1 MKITIKY
8 FLNVR
13 KIMNKKEDIF
23 DFEGKKTLEEIL
35 NDNISIEEINK
46 LKEKPLIITKNN
58 ESCSNF
64 NIIVSDNDVFCLC
77 PAIYGG

>member
-8 FLNVR
+8 FLSVE
-13 KIMNKKEDIF
+13 KLMNKKEDEF
-23 DFEGKKTLEEIL
+23 SFSGEKTLEEIL
-35 NDNISIEEINK
+35 KENISIEKINE

-58 ESCSNF
+58 ESCSDLNVL
-64 NIIVSDNDVFCLC
+64 VSNNDVFCIC